1 MIVRLIRV
9 WVKQDSIA
17 AFEAATKLNHVGSL
31 NEPGVLRFDVLRK
44 PDEPGVYLLYEV
56 YASEQAAEEHKQTEH
71 YQVWKEA
78 VAQMMA
84 RARESET
91 LAVVAPTQESGWRAV
106 R

>member
-9 WVKQDSIA
+9 SVKDDAVA

-31 NEPGVLRFDVLRK
+31 SEPGVLRFDVLRK

-56 YASEQAAEEHKQTEH
+56 YASEQAAEEHKQTAH
-71 YQVWKEA
+71 YQEWKET
-78 VAQMMA
+78 VADMMA
-84 RARESET
+84 RPRESET
-91 LAVVAPTQESGWRAV
+91 LAVVAPGEERSWRA